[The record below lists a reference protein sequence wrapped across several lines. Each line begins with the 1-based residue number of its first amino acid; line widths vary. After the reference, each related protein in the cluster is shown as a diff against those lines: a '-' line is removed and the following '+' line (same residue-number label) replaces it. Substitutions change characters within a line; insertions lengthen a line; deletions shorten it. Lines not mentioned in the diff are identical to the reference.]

1 MASRAWY
8 GLTTGLD
15 DKVVYDDQRVQLAYD
30 RINAKKRPS
39 LFPEVEN
46 WRKKMETRA
55 RLIQE
60 DIENPRAVVPDF
72 YRTLAGR
79 TASQTKHKGGTFALG
94 PARRRTGPSPYDD
107 PGIDLTVLPS
117 PLPKGGKIPMH
128 RPPNEEERHIIRSA
142 SMPGPAAYDVVSGV
156 WTKLKPGP
164 KMISNISVPR
174 LTSLSLT
181 QEAAI
186 PADSNLTFDS
196 AVRPTLLG
204 GYISGKLEADS
215 GLFTTPGAN
224 QYNQTVPQ
232 QLQER
237 VKGGLIALPVDEPIP
252 LGPAP
257 HDYQHPLSDRTKGLS
272 HGLINPA
279 NQLNSSSSS
288 SSSSSG
294 GAVDGQNWWER
305 GRGPGKYTINQTT
318 LLPAPKLISIH
329 PYPMAAEN
337 AYHRARARGVELKT
351 WQPGPSDYTVQDS
364 VPDIQGVGFGR
375 LGEKR
380 SFGLSEGGRKEDV
393 PYLNPP
399 MPGVTNV
406 HEGPGNRIGFSL
418 GGRTVL
424 GVELEQIRRASEPS
438 AQTYDALGGESKLY
452 ETAPS
457 FTMRAKPY
465 VDEDGGGALSGPGP
479 MTYEPS
485 STSTGTMGAWRRSV
499 RGSHYS
505 LQYSTRAAG
514 VHLPLPDQ
522 RPSDVPGPGEYK
534 ILDPV
539 VPTALLGRELDP
551 NADLKALFPKREKF
565 SVPGP
570 GTFNPTVERYG
581 SGSSI
586 GGRMKKYNAAKR
598 SAIIKRARVKQMH
611 ARRSSAATWNG

>member
-15 DKVVYDDQRVQLAYD
+15 DKVVYNDQRVQLAYD
-30 RINAKKRPS
+30 RINSKKRPS

-46 WRKKMETRA
+46 WRKKMERRA
-55 RLIQE
+55 RLIQK
-60 DIENPRAVVPDF
+60 DIDNPKAVVPDF
-72 YRTLAGR
+72 HRTLAGQ

-94 PARRRTGPSPYDD
+94 PARQRTGPSPYDD

-117 PLPKGGKIPMH
+117 PVLKGGKIPMH

-142 SMPGPAAYDVVSGV
+142 SMPGPAAYDVISGA
-156 WTKLKPGP
+156 WTNLKPGP
-164 KMISNISVPR
+164 KMVSNTSVPR
-174 LTSLSLT
+174 LISSSPTD
-181 QEAAI
+181 EAAI
-186 PADSNLTFDS
+186 VADSNMTFDS
-196 AVRPTLLG
+196 AVRPKLLG
-204 GYISGKLEADS
+204 GYMSGKLEAGS

-237 VKGGLIALPVDEPIP
+237 VKGGLIALPVDEPIL

-257 HDYQHPLSDRTKGLS
+257 HDYQHPLSDRTKELS

-279 NQLNSSSSS
+279 NQSNSSSSAA
-288 SSSSSG
+288 
-294 GAVDGQNWWER
+294 AVDGQNWWER
-305 GRGPGKYTINQTT
+305 GRGPGKYTINETNF
-318 LLPAPKLISIH
+318 LPAPKLSSIH

-337 AYHRARARGVELKT
+337 AYHRARDRGVELRT
-351 WQPGPSDYTVQDS
+351 WQPGPSDYTVQDI
-364 VPDIQGVGFGR
+364 VPGTRGVGFGR

-380 SFGLSEGGRKEDV
+380 TFGLSVGGRKEDA

-399 MPGVTNV
+399 LPGVTNV

-438 AQTYDALGGESKLY
+438 AQTYDALSGESKMY
-452 ETAPS
+452 ATAPS
-457 FTMRAKPY
+457 FTMRARPY
-465 VDEDGGGALSGPGP
+465 VDDDEVGPTAGPGP
-479 MTYEPS
+479 MTYVPS
-485 STSTGTMGAWRRSV
+485 STSTNTTGAWRISI
-499 RGSHYS
+499 RGSHFS
-505 LQYSTRAAG
+505 HQYNTRAAG
-514 VHLPLPDQ
+514 IHLPLPDQ

-534 ILDPV
+534 ISNPV

-551 NADLKALFPKREKF
+551 NADLKALFPKRENF
-565 SVPGP
+565 SNPGP
-570 GTFNPTVERYG
+570 GTFNPTVERFG

-598 SAIIKRARVKQMH
+598 SAIIKRARLKQMH